1 MSRATLSTEE
11 KISKYRGMRERP
23 RALNMEDSTLY
34 MNRKGKP
41 KK

>member
-1 MSRATLSTEE
+1 MSRY
-11 KISKYRGMRERP
+11 KGMRDRP

-34 MNRKGKP
+34 MNRKGRP